1 MLDLQGLFS
10 TVTLWDERKAGRVTT
25 ETSNRRRQ
33 NLFFASLLVY
43 FVTNQSSSLFKV
55 LLRLT
60 VTKRVCLP
68 VEIVL
73 VGRPY
78 LCPACIYSLV
88 LVRI

>member
-78 LCPACIYSLV
+78 LRPACIYSLV